1 MTETETP
8 VQAHLRAASKLLL
21 QWSQGTTTPEP
32 NRVDVVIDPTDLLAA
47 VKAMQTANWG
57 YLATITGI
65 DLGADAGIIELLYH
79 FCSGA
84 AVVTLRVRTPR
95 DDPFVPSIYEI
106 VPSVSFY
113 ERELIE
119 MLGITIVNTPS
130 TQRLFLPDDWPAGVY
145 PLRKDFRMEDA
156 QTPAAGQGTDHGE

>member
-1 MTETETP
+1 MVNTETAL
-8 VQAHLRAASKLLL
+8 QAAAKLLL
-21 QWSQGTTTPEP
+21 QWSQETTTPEP
-32 NRVDVVIDPTDLLAA
+32 NRLDVVIDATDLLAA
-47 VKAMQTANWG
+47 VQAMHKANWG

-65 DLGADAGIIELLYH
+65 DLGIEAGQIELLYH

-95 DDPFVPSIYEI
+95 DDAFVPSIYEI
-106 VPSVSFY
+106 IPSVSFY

-119 MLGITIVNTPS
+119 MLGVTIVNTPS

-145 PLRKDFRMEDA
+145 PLRKDFKLEDA
-156 QTPAAGQGTDHGE
+156 QVKGADDGR

>member
-1 MTETETP
+1 MSETETP
-8 VQAHLRAASKLLL
+8 LQAHLRAASRLLL
-21 QWSQGTTTPEP
+21 QWSKETTTPEP
-32 NRVDVVIDPTDLLAA
+32 NRVDAVIDATDLLAA
-47 VKAMQTANWG
+47 VKAMQSANWG

-65 DLGADAGIIELLYH
+65 DLGAEAGEIELLYH

-119 MLGITIVNTPS
+119 MLGVTIVNTPN

-145 PLRKDFRMEDA
+145 PLRKDFKLEDA
-156 QTPAAGQGTDHGE
+156 QTPGQGVHDGE